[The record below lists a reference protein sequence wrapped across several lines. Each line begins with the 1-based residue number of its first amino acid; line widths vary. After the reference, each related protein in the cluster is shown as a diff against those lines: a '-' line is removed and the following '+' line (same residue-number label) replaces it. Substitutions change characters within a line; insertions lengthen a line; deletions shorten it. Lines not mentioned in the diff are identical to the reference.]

1 MSSDPVPPAP
11 PAPGERDPRD
21 EKYREGVLLTLAYDG
36 AAFAGFAPQA
46 NARTVAS
53 VLMEAIRQMDPEAS
67 SLRVA
72 SRTDSGV
79 HARGQIACFDTTR
92 NIPPRG
98 WLLGLSGL
106 LPPQIAVLRVARV
119 EVRFNPSKRAS
130 GKTYSYSILQ
140 GSLRDPFLESRS
152 WRVYERLDIER
163 MRREAEMLLGTH
175 DFIAFR
181 GIQDMRTNTIRTM
194 RSVRLEPRADNPRCL
209 VFEIQGDRF
218 MFRMVRIIV
227 GTLVDVGRGNCPPGA
242 IQRALQSLD
251 RDDLGMTAPPDGLF
265 LERVELDD
273 AGRDE
278 WPDQY
283 LVRP

>member
-1 MSSDPVPPAP
+1 VTPGGDELAALSPRRSD
-11 PAPGERDPRD
+11 E
-21 EKYREGVLLTLAYDG
+21 YREGVLLTLAYDG

-53 VLMEAIRQMDPEAS
+53 VLMDAIRQMDPDAS

-79 HARGQIACFDTTR
+79 HARGQVACFDTTR

-98 WLLGLSGL
+98 WLLGLSGY
-106 LPPQIAVLRVARV
+106 LPPQIAVQRVARV
-119 EVRFNPSKRAS
+119 DVRYNPSKRAR

-140 GSLRDPFLESRS
+140 GALRDPFLEARA
-152 WRVYERLDIER
+152 WRIHERLDIER
-163 MRREAEMLLGTH
+163 MRSESQLLLGTH

-181 GIQDMRTNTIRTM
+181 GSQDQRTNTIRTM

-242 IQRALQSLD
+242 IQRALQSRD
-251 RDDLGMTAPPDGLF
+251 RNDLGMTAPPDGLF
-265 LERVELDD
+265 LEHVELDD

-283 LVRP
+283 RARP